1 MPKLPRISG
10 NDLLKILT
18 KHFGFRSLRQKGSH
32 ITLTNDKV
40 FITIPLHPE
49 LDTGTL
55 NAILKDAGI
64 NREDFLK
71 FV

>member
-1 MPKLPRISG
+1 MLKLPRISG
-10 NDLLKILT
+10 SDLLRILT
-18 KHFGFRSLRQKGSH
+18 KHFGFRTLRQKGSH

-55 NAILKDAGI
+55 HAILKEAETG
-64 NREDFLK
+64 REEFLK